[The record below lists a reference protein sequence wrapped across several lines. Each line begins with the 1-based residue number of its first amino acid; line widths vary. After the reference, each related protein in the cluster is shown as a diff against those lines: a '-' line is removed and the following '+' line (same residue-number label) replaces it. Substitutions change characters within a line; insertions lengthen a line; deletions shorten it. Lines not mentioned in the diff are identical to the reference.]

1 MPTAPRGLIQGE
13 WISQPGVSRRSRSTS
28 QPLQLTTCQDRQST
42 FAAEAICIPT
52 DLFRELAAPST
63 FSIRRPVLRLF
74 LVFIRQITHHMRP
87 TIQILL
93 RETSVATP
101 AT

>member
-13 WISQPGVSRRSRSTS
+13 WTSQPGVSRRSRSIS

-42 FAAEAICIPT
+42 CAAGAICLPT

-63 FSIRRPVLRLF
+63 FSIPHRASRSFLLTAPATLHSRRLTPP
-74 LVFIRQITHHMRP
+74 P
-87 TIQILL
+87 TAPLIP
-93 RETSVATP
+93 TP